1 MLMNQTLSSI
11 TEPEPGLRR
20 QVLTHSS
27 TMMLVR
33 HEMVKGWLGMAHRHP
48 HEQMVYVISG
58 RLRVLIDGTAIEAA
72 EGDSFIV
79 PGNAEHQAAALED
92 SVVLDIFC
100 PAREDYI
107 EPKLNDSRR

>member
-1 MLMNQTLSSI
+1 MSASSIASLI

-20 QVLTHSS
+20 QVLTHSA

-33 HEMVKGWLGMAHRHP
+33 HEMRAGWRGVAHKHP

-58 RLRVLIDGTAIEAA
+58 RLRVIVDGQEIDAGA
-72 EGDSFIV
+72 GVNFIV
-79 PGNAEHQAAALED
+79 GPNVEHQACALED

-100 PAREDYI
+100 PAREDYV
-107 EPKLNDSRR
+107 